1 MRVLSQEGISPL
13 YSKSCKD
20 SLSWDTSPTHPQPPC
35 MSTRA
40 CQEASG
46 NCFLAL

>member
-20 SLSWDTSPTHPQPPC
+20 SLSRDTSPT
-35 MSTRA
+35 
-40 CQEASG
+40 ASLHVYPSLPG
-46 NCFLAL
+46 SFR